1 MREYAFINSSLY
13 NRVCF
18 LNNIKNIF
26 HNNPYYTSITAQD
39 YLQLLV
45 LLCPDFPNEIV
56 EEAIQLIT
64 PDSTDPTKEEIYQQY
79 DIKDLQLSVALFFYY
94 SEFFASPLMAQLKSG
109 SMDMQELYSRISKNK
124 ECAM

>member
-1 MREYAFINSSLY
+1 
-13 NRVCF
+13 
-18 LNNIKNIF
+18 
-26 HNNPYYTSITAQD
+26 
-39 YLQLLV
+39 LQLLV